1 LPKEADDDAENE
13 TPHRNRPEGNVM
25 DPVLVL
31 AVYLLPGIIAVI
43 RGHRSTGRMVTL
55 RQHVTKL
62 LLPWAGAL
70 PIPLP
75 ELVRSGLRVRAYGSD
90 PRLPEWTETFIVSL
104 RHYGV
109 VGFCNRLPR

>member
-1 LPKEADDDAENE
+1 MTGRMLFREHRGSFADS
-13 TPHRNRPEGNVM
+13 
-25 DPVLVL
+25 L
-31 AVYLLPGIIAVI
+31 ATTVELED
-43 RGHRSTGRMVTL
+43 RMVTL
-55 RQHVTKL
+55 RQHVTQL